1 MLVAKVNPPAKKIL
15 QVNPFQQTE
24 VTAEYMI
31 AKCTKLVIGGGQG
44 SLNDEIE
51 FQVKF
56 GNLKYEQNPD
66 GTNKPPILD
75 AVLVTKVIFSQEE
88 LSDWGTDDTIVYNK
102 IANKL
107 GCNIV
112 STQVISEMIFTF

>member
-1 MLVAKVNPPAKKIL
+1 MLVAKVNPPAKKIM
-15 QVNPFQQTE
+15 QQNPFQQTE
-24 VTAEYMI
+24 ITAEYMV
-31 AKCTKLVIGGGQG
+31 AKCIQLVIGGAQG
-44 SLNDEIE
+44 SLNDEIQ

-75 AVLVTKVIFSQEE
+75 ILLNTRVVFTQSE

-107 GCNIV
+107 GFNII
-112 STQVISEMIFTF
+112 STEFMDDMIYTL

>member
-15 QVNPFQQTE
+15 QTNPFQQTE
-24 VTAEYMI
+24 ITAEYMI
-31 AKCTKLVIGGGQG
+31 AKCTQLVIGASQG
-44 SLNDEIE
+44 SLNDEVQ

-66 GTNKPPILD
+66 GTNKPVILD
-75 AVLVTKVIFSQEE
+75 VILNTRVVFSQSE
-88 LSDWGTDDTIVYNK
+88 LSDWGTDDSIVYQK

-107 GCNIV
+107 GFSIL
-112 STQVISEMIFTF
+112 STEVMNEMIYTL

>member
-15 QVNPFQQTE
+15 QINPFQQTE
-24 VTAEYMI
+24 VIAEYMI
-31 AKCTKLVIGGGQG
+31 AKCTKLVIGGSQG

-75 AVLVTKVIFSQEE
+75 TVLTTKVIFSQSE

-102 IANKL
+102 IANKI
-107 GCNIV
+107 GFNIE
-112 STQVISEMIFTF
+112 STQVISDMIFTF